1 MASARGAESTGKHA
15 RPANGTKGNGEKR
28 GRRRMTAEKARRGSM
43 GRAEKQRE
51 KQITARKPGEQKE
64 EQQKN
69 VGGKWREQRGHQVNM
84 AGKCMDGK
92 KEKKKENHGGDKGT
106 RKNSTQHATGEGWG
120 RE

>member
-51 KQITARKPGEQKE
+51 KQITASGRRKTEEKTENGIGKGTADGTLSGDGLRAKGRTARKHGEQKE
-64 EQQKN
+64 KQ
-69 VGGKWREQRGHQVNM
+69 
-84 AGKCMDGK
+84 
-92 KEKKKENHGGDKGT
+92 
-106 RKNSTQHATGEGWG
+106 
-120 RE
+120 